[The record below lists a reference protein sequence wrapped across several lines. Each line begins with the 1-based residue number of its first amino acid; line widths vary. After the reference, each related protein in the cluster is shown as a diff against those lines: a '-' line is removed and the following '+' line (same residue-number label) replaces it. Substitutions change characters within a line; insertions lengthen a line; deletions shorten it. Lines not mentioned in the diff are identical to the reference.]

1 MRLDW
6 IDDIPNIQMES
17 EFSFITNRD
26 VTQLTQIPLPPS
38 KNNGPPPPPPPLP
51 PPPKNTG
58 SPMPPPP
65 LTPPPPP
72 SANPER
78 LPFDCAQLGVNEMKI
93 HSYLEKV
100 SKAVGFTEE
109 EMVSLYDLVGMLST
123 PHDKVG
129 KVVEGMFHLGDLK
142 FSKFLLEKLPQAF
155 VYTKCKKFQKLTG
168 TDFCEFNCC
177 LKGLD
182 DRIEGHLNRTEY
194 KKGIHLN

>member
-1 MRLDW
+1 
-6 IDDIPNIQMES
+6 MES

-26 VTQLTQIPLPPS
+26 VTQLTHIPLPPPMPSS
-38 KNNGPPPPPPPLP
+38 KNNGPPP

-65 LTPPPPP
+65 VPPIPPPPL